1 VGAVTVIGTGTIGL
15 GWIALFAAHG
25 MPVRVNSR
33 RPDAEQVVRAGLEML
48 APALPGAPAPTALL
62 DRITFEP
69 DLARAVA
76 AADVVSENAPDD
88 LELKRDLFAAI
99 EEAGSRALLLSSTS
113 KLVPDDLGARMK
125 DPGRL
130 LVAHPFNPP
139 HLIPLVEIVAGSAT
153 DPAVP
158 AEAMAFLRSAGRE
171 PLLLRRAL
179 PAFAANRLQSALLR
193 ECIHLVV
200 EGVVTVPELD
210 DLVTNS
216 IGLRWATM
224 GPFQAFHLGGGE
236 GGLRK
241 WLTHLG
247 AGLEKGW
254 GQLGTPAMTG
264 ETRELL
270 VAQTEQAYGDRTYP
284 ELVAERDRLHVAV
297 LGALA
302 RTRAESTDRSV
313 DRCE

>member
-1 VGAVTVIGTGTIGL
+1 MGAVTVVGTGTIGL

-25 MPVRVNSR
+25 LPVRVNSR
-33 RPDAEQVVRAGLEML
+33 RPDADRVVWAALEMF
-48 APALPGAPAPTALL
+48 APALPGAPDPVALH
-62 DRITFEP
+62 DSITFEP

-76 AADVVSENAPDD
+76 DADVVSENAPDD
-88 LELKRDLFAAI
+88 LELKQELFAAV
-99 EEAGSRALLLSSTS
+99 EESGSRALLLSSTS

-130 LVAHPFNPP
+130 VVAHPFNPP
-139 HLIPLVEIVAGSAT
+139 HLVPLVEVVAGVAT
-153 DPAVP
+153 DAAAVD
-158 AEAMAFLRSAGRE
+158 EAMAFLRSVGRH
-171 PLLLRRAL
+171 PVLLRRAL

-210 DLVTNS
+210 EVVTHS

-236 GGLRK
+236 GGLRR
-241 WLTHLG
+241 WLSHLG
-247 AGLEKGW
+247 SGLEQGW
-254 GQLGTPAMTG
+254 RQLGTPAMTD

-270 VAQTEQAYGDRTYP
+270 VTQTEQAYGDRTYAG
-284 ELVAERDRLHVAV
+284 LVAERDRLHLTV
-297 LGALA
+297 LDALA
-302 RTRAESTDRSV
+302 RARAEPS
-313 DRCE
+313 